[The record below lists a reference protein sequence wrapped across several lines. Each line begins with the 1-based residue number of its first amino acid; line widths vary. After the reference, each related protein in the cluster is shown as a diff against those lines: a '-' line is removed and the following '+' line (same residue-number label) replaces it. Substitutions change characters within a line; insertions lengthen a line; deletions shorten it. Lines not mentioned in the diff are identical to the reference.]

1 VDQNVKAAAAVITTL
16 LLGQSSARAER
27 DLAFEESLG
36 SAEPTPGPVGPDP
49 ERPQLIKRDR
59 TTRPLVGALS
69 AGFGVVSLV
78 AGGAVYVARQ
88 NYRLELRPSVGPD
101 VIDGWEAR
109 GSWALGLAGFGAANL
124 IAAEYLL
131 LPDSSD
137 VPTLAW
143 IGGVAGLGV
152 AAVGVGFW
160 LGGTH
165 CMPIPAQPG
174 TEIPRDC
181 LSGVADATFGPLLV
195 MGAVPL
201 MNLPLVFL
209 LRKAFEGAP
218 ESLTF
223 TGTGVGWTG
232 RF

>member
-1 VDQNVKAAAAVITTL
+1 MKTAAAITAL
-16 LLGQSSARAER
+16 LLCTSTARAER
-27 DLAFEESLG
+27 DLAFEASLG
-36 SAEPTPGPVGPDP
+36 SAEPTPAPVGPDP
-49 ERPQLIKRDR
+49 ERPQLITRDR

-69 AGFGVVSLV
+69 AGFGAVSLV
-78 AGGAVYVARQ
+78 AGWTVYVARQ

-101 VIDGWEAR
+101 VIDGWETR
-109 GSWALGLAGFGAANL
+109 GSWALGLGGFGAANL
-124 IAAEYLL
+124 VAAEYLL
-131 LPDSSD
+131 LPESSG

-165 CMPIPAQPG
+165 CPPIPAQPG
-174 TEIPRDC
+174 TEIPLDC
-181 LSGVADATFGPLLV
+181 LSGVADTTFGPLLV
-195 MGAVPL
+195 MSSVPL
-201 MNLPLVFL
+201 LNLPLVYL
-209 LRKAFEGAP
+209 LRRAFDVP

-223 TGTGVGWTG
+223 NGAGLEWTG